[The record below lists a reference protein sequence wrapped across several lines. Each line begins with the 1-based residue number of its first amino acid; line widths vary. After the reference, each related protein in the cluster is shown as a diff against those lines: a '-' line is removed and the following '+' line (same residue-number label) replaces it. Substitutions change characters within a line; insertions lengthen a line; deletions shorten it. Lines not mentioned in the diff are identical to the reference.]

1 MVDIKLSKI
10 IDVSYFDSRLRTP
23 RYRHFTTSIGKYRYL
38 SIDLSV
44 GIGTCRHSIPRQVW
58 ILKINKA
65 TTEVI
70 ALFMVFLI
78 QTFNTR
84 FPRLH
89 QRPLDWGVQAE
100 P

>member
-10 IDVSYFDSRLRTP
+10 IEVSYFDSRLRTP
-23 RYRHFTTSIGKYRYL
+23 HYRHFTTGIGICRYL
-38 SIDLSV
+38 SIDLSAS
-44 GIGTCRHSIPRQVW
+44 IGTCRHPILRQVW
-58 ILKINKA
+58 ILKTNKA
-65 TTEVI
+65 TTEVT
-70 ALFMVFLI
+70 ALFMVFVI

-89 QRPLDWGVQAE
+89 ERPLDWGVQTV